1 MESPINLPA
10 VSDAPRSS
18 SGEFGR
24 PENIR
29 GARRFVAH
37 PAGDAESSPPTV
49 RAPSDPDAVS
59 KAVQKI
65 NDFVRVVR
73 RDLEFSVD
81 ENTGRTV
88 ITVRD
93 ADTDEVIR
101 QIPPEEV
108 LSIAENLGDVQGLLL
123 KAKA

>member
-1 MESPINLPA
+1 MQSSINLPV
-10 VSDAPRSS
+10 VSDVPRNS

-24 PENIR
+24 PESIR
-29 GARRFVAH
+29 SAQRFIAAPRGSV
-37 PAGDAESSPPTV
+37 ESLQLTV
-49 RAPSDPDAVS
+49 RAPSEPQDVS

-65 NDFVRVVR
+65 NDFVKVVR

-81 ENTGRTV
+81 EATGRTV
-88 ITVRD
+88 ITVKD
-93 ADTDEVIR
+93 SETDEVIR

-108 LSIAENLGDVQGLLL
+108 LSIAENLENVQGLLL